1 MITAD
6 KDQGV
11 EVAYQIGSGRIAS
24 RRFSAEFLRQL
35 STLLFP
41 RRAVR
46 EGLTEGL
53 TATVIAFL
61 SQLLTK
67 TPSIDAVPDES
78 ALVYRISTITPT
90 IRGDGLAQV
99 DAIASA
105 LQLAIKTYRPRRE
118 GRPHPVHRQSP
129 QDVAARP
136 TDRPVLATPIATRP
150 VPDYLRQLYY
160 RSSTLSNPHTY
171 RGGRIRSIPMGG
183 QPRHR

>member
-1 MITAD
+1 MTTTD
-6 KDQGV
+6 KSPSI
-11 EVAYQIGSGRIAS
+11 EIAYQVGPGRSAS
-24 RRFSAEFLRQL
+24 RRFSVAALHQL
-35 STLLFP
+35 STFLFP
-41 RRAVR
+41 RQTVR
-46 EGLTEGL
+46 EGLTERL

-61 SQLLTK
+61 SQLLAK
-67 TPSIDAVPDES
+67 TPLIETVRDDSE
-78 ALVYRISTITPT
+78 LVYRISTVTPR

-99 DAIASA
+99 DRIASA